1 MRDNE
6 VGLRLGRR
14 DLPRPAAALP
24 SRRAGPWT
32 RAQALL
38 QPEEK
43 RQLLGCGG
51 GHNGSG
57 ESSPGGGME
66 AFSDP
71 TSPPGHDRHS
81 MSSPEP
87 LTDLGLNL
95 ALNNTHSGL
104 PVNTQSCSE
113 GHLRIILVASRGGA
127 GWLWI
132 KAEEADFSLS
142 TLWALGLLNH

>member
-1 MRDNE
+1 MKWVSDW
-6 VGLRLGRR
+6 
-14 DLPRPAAALP
+14 A
-24 SRRAGPWT
+24 
-32 RAQALL
+32 
-38 QPEEK
+38 EEI
-43 RQLLGCGG
+43 
-51 GHNGSG
+51 
-57 ESSPGGGME
+57 SPGLPQPFPVAGQGPGPEPRLCCSLKRRGSCWGVGVGTTAAGRAAPVGGWRP
-66 AFSDP
+66 SVTP
-71 TSPPGHDRHS
+71 RLPGHDRHS

-95 ALNNTHSGL
+95 ALTNTHSGL